1 MIQFSVR
8 DKWKNYLV
16 LIVGLLVIWWL
27 GKDLVKL
34 INQNQRLEDLEKRYE
49 EAKIENEYLLAE
61 LNWVGS
67 DEFIEEEAR
76 NKLGLGKEGEVFLVL
91 PEGVGNRQQAT
102 GNDTEEGESNWRAW
116 LKLFVAG
123 PGLRSPVK

>member
-1 MIQFSVR
+1 MNR
-8 DKWKNYLV
+8 RLKNW
-16 LIVGLLVIWWL
+16 LILGVGLLVIWWL

-49 EAKIENEYLLAE
+49 EAKTENEYLLAE

-91 PEGVGNRQQAT
+91 PEGIVNRQQAI
-102 GNDTEEGESNWRAW
+102 GNKADEGESNWRAW
-116 LKLFVAG
+116 LELFVAG

>member
-1 MIQFSVR
+1 MSR
-8 DKWKNYLV
+8 RWKNW
-16 LIVGLLVIWWL
+16 LILGVGLLVIWWL

-34 INQNQRLEDLEKRYE
+34 IDQNQRLEDLEKRYG
-49 EAKIENEYLLAE
+49 EAKKENEYLLAE

-91 PEGVGNRQQAT
+91 PESRIKNQESRIKNQEK
-102 GNDTEEGESNWRAW
+102 EENWRAW

>member
-8 DKWKNYLV
+8 DKWKSYLV

-27 GKDLVKL
+27 GKDLVEL
-34 INQNQRLEDLEKRYE
+34 IDQNQRLEDLDERYE
-49 EAKIENEYLLAE
+49 EAKKENEYLLAE

-91 PEGVGNRQQAT
+91 PDGVGNRQQAT
-102 GNDTEEGESNWRAW
+102 GDNSEEGESNWRAW
-116 LKLFVAG
+116 FKLFVAG

>member
-1 MIQFSVR
+1 ME
-8 DKWKNYLV
+8 
-16 LIVGLLVIWWL
+16 LI
-27 GKDLVKL
+27 D
-34 INQNQRLEDLEKRYE
+34 QNQRLEDLEKRYE
-49 EAKIENEYLLAE
+49 EAKTDNEYLLAE

-91 PEGVGNRQQAT
+91 PESRIKNQESRIKNQGK
-102 GNDTEEGESNWRAW
+102 EENWRSW